1 MRSDRSAV
9 RFQATPSGG
18 TFKLT
23 CQMQNRVRPFR
34 VLLQDLDSF
43 GGRQY
48 LELDFT
54 TMSLAVHLF
63 HHRQRSGPG
72 ADHKSPTLPRYLLFN
87 RERCMPK
94 PVAEPSG
101 WLFLALAEAASVDH
115 DIVLVSRSV
124 NAKSNQMKMLRNACG
139 PLNSRIA
146 L

>member
-1 MRSDRSAV
+1 MRSDRSAG
-9 RFQATPSGG
+9 RFQATLSGD
-18 TFKLT
+18 TLKLT

-43 GGRQY
+43 GSRQY

-101 WLFLALAEAASVDH
+101 WLFLRLRMRP
-115 DIVLVSRSV
+115 RSITT
-124 NAKSNQMKMLRNACG
+124 SY
-139 PLNSRIA
+139 S
-146 L
+146 